1 MKISVPRLLHR
12 FFRKA
17 GIRIDL
23 LKIQKV
29 YSRHPLPHSLRSLSD
44 TLDALHV
51 SNMVCRLEFGQLFEI
66 EGPFIA
72 VVLMKTAV
80 TEHPS
85 KRKSPTE
92 QLYYLL

>member
-1 MKISVPRLLHR
+1 MMKTPVPRLLHR
-12 FFRKA
+12 FFRKT

-29 YSRHPLPHSLRSLSD
+29 YFRHLLPHSLRSLSD
-44 TLDALHV
+44 TLDALQV
-51 SNMVCRLEFGQLFEI
+51 SNMVCRLEFEQF
-66 EGPFIA
+66 FFRIA
-72 VVLMKTAV
+72 VATMKMAI